1 MTTLNSKV
9 PEGPIKDKWT
19 TYKDKELK
27 LLNIF
32 SQLELVSQKYLEIQ
46 HRY

>member
-1 MTTLNSKV
+1 MKS
-9 PEGPIKDKWT
+9 IKIKLQLQN
-19 TYKDKELK
+19 KDKELK